1 MAWVLTIPDIV
12 ESEPLISVT
21 ISPDSVTFGIV
32 IAIDDT
38 AVRLMRANVNG
49 EEIPLVVLT
58 TDAGILAL
66 DSVFV
71 TESMFNDHE
80 SLAQFTLL
88 AQAVRRP

>member
-12 ESEPLISVT
+12 ESEPMISVT
-21 ISPDSVTFGIV
+21 AWPDGVTFGVV

-38 AVRLMRANVNG
+38 AVRLVRANANG

-71 TESMFNDHE
+71 TESMFSEHE
-80 SLAQFTLL
+80 SVAHFNLVAR
-88 AQAVRRP
+88 AVRFV

>member
-12 ESEPLISVT
+12 ESEPMISFTVQ
-21 ISPDSVTFGIV
+21 PDGVTFGIV

-38 AVRLMRANVNG
+38 AVRLTRANANG

-58 TDAGILAL
+58 TDADILAL

-80 SLAQFTLL
+80 SVAQFTLV
-88 AQAVRRP
+88 AQGVRRP